1 MVVLYYI
8 SVWLHILS
16 AAVWIGGTV
25 FLILVLVPMVR
36 RSEYR
41 SIGAA
46 VIHWTGMRFRWVG
59 WLCLSLLLLTGIFNL
74 AYRGRLWDDT
84 LDVVFTVKL
93 FFFIVIFILSALHDF
108 SIGPRATSLWQEN
121 PGSSEGIRLRRK
133 ASRIGRLNLILGL
146 VMVALGIVLVR
157 GTP

>member
-1 MVVLYYI
+1 
-8 SVWLHILS
+8 
-16 AAVWIGGTV
+16 
-25 FLILVLVPMVR
+25 
-36 RSEYR
+36 
-41 SIGAA
+41 
-46 VIHWTGMRFRWVG
+46 MRFRWVG